1 MLAYTTFRDMTTRRN
16 LGDPIY
22 FRIDK
27 SIYFEDFSPNNL
39 LEIEADKQLF
49 QIVNHEDINRQ
60 QVIRLAARKI
70 LVTES
75 NGRTVQAAVRSTIEN
90 LLYEQE
96 SM

>member
-39 LEIEADKQLF
+39 LKILEIEADKQLF

-60 QVIRLAARKI
+60 QVIRLAARKNPRYR
-70 LVTES
+70 VKRK
-75 NGRTVQAAVRSTIEN
+75 NGSSRSSFNHRKSFI
-90 LLYEQE
+90 
-96 SM
+96 